1 MSNPSNKQISDNR
14 RLLQD
19 PYAHL
24 DGAGQYAAS
33 PKAVEATPAQVSA
46 SRGVLQNP
54 YAHVDGE
61 GELSAWAP
69 KAPRPLDQQR
79 QPTRPRQRKGRNCSS
94 IEQAARNLQVDIWQR
109 RHEFWPDGVPSDPT
123 QLLDPSVALRMLG
136 FDYDASQPL
145 GQFSHGQAYFEVA
158 GLIDRSAM
166 RVHISPQQP
175 LPIRR
180 FTAAHELGHAVLHD
194 GLQMHR
200 DRPMDGSEQERGS
213 RDKFEK
219 EADKFATFFL
229 MPEKLV
235 VERFRQAF
243 LCDRFVFN
251 DETAIALNMP
261 GVHSPE
267 SGCKSL
273 RELARILAN
282 ARYFNGRHFP
292 SLADR
297 FGVSVEA
304 MAIRLEELKL
314 LDL

>member
-1 MSNPSNKQISDNR
+1 
-14 RLLQD
+14 
-19 PYAHL
+19 
-24 DGAGQYAAS
+24 
-33 PKAVEATPAQVSA
+33 
-46 SRGVLQNP
+46 
-54 YAHVDGE
+54 
-61 GELSAWAP
+61 
-69 KAPRPLDQQR
+69 
-79 QPTRPRQRKGRNCSS
+79 
-94 IEQAARNLQVDIWQR
+94 
-109 RHEFWPDGVPSDPT
+109 
-123 QLLDPSVALRMLG
+123 
-136 FDYDASQPL
+136 
-145 GQFSHGQAYFEVA
+145 
-158 GLIDRSAM
+158 
-166 RVHISPQQP
+166 
-175 LPIRR
+175 
-180 FTAAHELGHAVLHD
+180 
-194 GLQMHR
+194 MHR